1 MKANASVREALAILL
16 ASADETALVVDG
28 GPEPLGTL
36 TLHAVAGA
44 AVREGKPGEADR

>member
-1 MKANASVREALAILL
+1 
-16 ASADETALVVDG
+16 VDG

-44 AVREGKPGEADR
+44 ALPENAPGVADR